1 MKKAFLYMVLCLLT
15 VCSCR
20 PSGKHFSAT
29 VEIHEGPVL
38 ALKQTNKSAQID
50 LVHHDA
56 KPYILKSVML
66 LLTGTENLSD
76 ITKVSVFQNNK
87 EIGSNV
93 LTISKKRYNIPVDLN
108 LRVNEDSLSL
118 DIHLTLKD
126 TIALSNKI
134 RIEEIRINTSEG
146 RVTVTPGSPAI
157 LRVGLAL
164 RQKMQDGVH
173 TSRIPGLITT
183 SQGTLIALYD
193 ARWERERDLQ
203 GDIDICINR
212 STDGGRTWG
221 PMQQVL
227 DMGSWGRLPERYN
240 GVSDGCILVD
250 ENTGDIYVAGLWMHG
265 VLDPENGK
273 WVKNLNDT
281 STDWNHQWR
290 SFGSQPGYDVK
301 QSSQFLITK
310 SVDDGLTWSDPVNIT
325 CQVKP
330 ESWWLMAPAPG
341 HGITLED
348 GTLVFP
354 AEGRTE
360 TGLQIST
367 IVFSKDGGK
376 SWQSG
381 NPAYTN
387 TNECM
392 AVQLSDGSIMLNMR
406 ERSNRGRLEG
416 NGRAVSVTND
426 MGTTWTEHPTSRNA
440 LIEPACMASLHKHTY
455 LNKNGEKQALL
466 FFFNPNSK
474 TARNNF
480 TLKCSLDDGQT
491 WPGELWILM
500 DQNNGY
506 GYSCISSIDN
516 DTIGILYEGSGSD
529 MVFQTI
535 KVEDILNRL

>member
-93 LTISKKRYNIPVDLN
+93 LTIGKKRYNIPVDLN

-146 RVTVTPGSPAI
+146 RVTMTPGSPAI

-440 LIEPACMASLHKHTY
+440 LIEPACMASIHKHTY

-506 GYSCISSIDN
+506 GYSCITSIDN

>member
-93 LTISKKRYNIPVDLN
+93 LTIGKKRYNIPIDLN

-281 STDWNHQWR
+281 STHWNHQWR

-310 SVDDGLTWSDPVNIT
+310 SVDDGLTWSDPDNIT

-506 GYSCISSIDN
+506 GYSCITSIDN

>member
-506 GYSCISSIDN
+506 GYSCITSIDN

>member
-93 LTISKKRYNIPVDLN
+93 LTIGKKRYNIPVDLN

-440 LIEPACMASLHKHTY
+440 LIEPACMASIHKHTY
-455 LNKNGEKQALL
+455 LNKKGKKQALL

-506 GYSCISSIDN
+506 GYSCITSIDN

>member
-1 MKKAFLYMVLCLLT
+1 MKKAFLYMVLCLLR

-93 LTISKKRYNIPVDLN
+93 LTIGKKRYNIPIDLN

-455 LNKNGEKQALL
+455 LNKKGEKQALL

-506 GYSCISSIDN
+506 GYSCITSIDN

>member
-1 MKKAFLYMVLCLLT
+1 MALCLLM

-20 PSGKHFSAT
+20 PSVKHFSAIID
-29 VEIHEGPVL
+29 VPEVPVL
-38 ALKQTNKSAQID
+38 ALNQTNKTAQID
-50 LVHHDA
+50 LVHHEA
-56 KPYILKSVML
+56 TSYIVKSVML
-66 LLTGTENLSD
+66 LLKGTENLSD
-76 ITKVSVFQNNK
+76 ITKVSFFQKDK
-87 EIGSNV
+87 EVASKV
-93 LTISKKRYNIPVDLN
+93 LTIGKSRFLVSVDLN
-108 LRVNEDSLSL
+108 LAVSADTLTL
-118 DIHLTLKD
+118 DIYLSLKD

-134 RIEEIRINTSEG
+134 HIEEVRLNTSEG
-146 RVTVTPGSPAI
+146 RIIVTPGSPAI

-173 TSRIPGLITT
+173 TSRIPGLTT
-183 SQGTLIALYD
+183 TTKGTLIALYD
-193 ARWERERDLQ
+193 VRWERERDLQ
-203 GDIDICINR
+203 GDIDLCINR
-212 STDGGRTWG
+212 SSDGGRTWS
-221 PMQQVL
+221 PMQRVL
-227 DMGSWGRLPERYN
+227 DMGNWGRLPERYN

-250 ENTGDIYVAGLWMHG
+250 KNTGDLYVAGLWMHG

-273 WVKNLNDT
+273 WVKNLSEI
-281 STDWNHQWR
+281 STEWNHQWK

-310 SVDDGLTWSDPVNIT
+310 SIDDGLTWSDPINIT
-325 CQVKP
+325 HQVKP
-330 ESWWLMAPAPG
+330 EHWWLMAPAPG
-341 HGITLED
+341 HGITLEN

-367 IVFSKDGGK
+367 IVFSNDGGK
-376 SWQSG
+376 TWQSC

-406 ERSNRGRLEG
+406 ERSNRGRLED
-416 NGRAVSVTND
+416 NGRAVSVTKD

-455 LNKNGEKQALL
+455 INNMGEKQTLL

-474 TARNNF
+474 TTRHNF

-491 WPGELWILM
+491 WPRELWILM
-500 DQNNGY
+500 DQNEGY
-506 GYSCISSIDN
+506 GYSCITSIDN
-516 DTIGILYEGSGSD
+516 DTIGILYEGSGAD

-535 KVEDILNRL
+535 EVEEILKKYEKK

>member
-93 LTISKKRYNIPVDLN
+93 LTIGKKRYNIPIDLK

-506 GYSCISSIDN
+506 GYSCITSIDN

>member
-93 LTISKKRYNIPVDLN
+93 LTIGKKRYNIPIDLN

-506 GYSCISSIDN
+506 GYSCITSIDN

>member
-93 LTISKKRYNIPVDLN
+93 LTIGKKRYNIPVDLN

-506 GYSCISSIDN
+506 GYSCITSIDN

>member
-93 LTISKKRYNIPVDLN
+93 LTIGKKRYNIPVDLN

-440 LIEPACMASLHKHTY
+440 LIEPACMASIHKHTY

-506 GYSCISSIDN
+506 GYSCITSIDN

>member
-93 LTISKKRYNIPVDLN
+93 LTIGKKRYNIPVDLN

-146 RVTVTPGSPAI
+146 RVTMTPGSPAI

-506 GYSCISSIDN
+506 GYSCITSIDN

>member
-93 LTISKKRYNIPVDLN
+93 LTIGKKRYNIPVDLN

-455 LNKNGEKQALL
+455 LIKKGKSRLCCSFSIQILR
-466 FFFNPNSK
+466 PQG
-474 TARNNF
+474 T
-480 TLKCSLDDGQT
+480 TLPLNAVWTMVRHGLVNCGS
-491 WPGELWILM
+491 LWIRTT
-500 DQNNGY
+500 
-506 GYSCISSIDN
+506 
-516 DTIGILYEGSGSD
+516 DTAIPVLPA
-529 MVFQTI
+529 
-535 KVEDILNRL
+535 

>member
-93 LTISKKRYNIPVDLN
+93 LTIGKKRYNISVDLN

-440 LIEPACMASLHKHTY
+440 LIEPACMASIHKHTY
-455 LNKNGEKQALL
+455 LNKKGKKQALL

-506 GYSCISSIDN
+506 GYSCITSIDN

>member
-93 LTISKKRYNIPVDLN
+93 LTIGKKRYNIPIDLN

-440 LIEPACMASLHKHTY
+440 LIEPACMASIHKHTY
-455 LNKNGEKQALL
+455 LNKKGKKQALL

-506 GYSCISSIDN
+506 GYSCITSIDN

>member
-93 LTISKKRYNIPVDLN
+93 LTIGKKRYNIPVDLN

-193 ARWERERDLQ
+193 ARWERERDLH

-506 GYSCISSIDN
+506 GYSCITSIDN

>member
-93 LTISKKRYNIPVDLN
+93 LTIGKKRYNISVDLN

-506 GYSCISSIDN
+506 GYSCITSIDN

>member
-93 LTISKKRYNIPVDLN
+93 LTIGKKRYNIPVDLN

-146 RVTVTPGSPAI
+146 RVTMTPGSPAI

-440 LIEPACMASLHKHTY
+440 LIEPACMASIHKHTY
-455 LNKNGEKQALL
+455 LNKKGKKQALL

-506 GYSCISSIDN
+506 GYSCITSIDN